1 MRYRKISF
9 KIDRIDPK
17 QLKFE
22 FQTEIDSSN
31 SNDIICLAVK
41 NEESISNGIQSRS
54 LKREFEYINESSLKN
69 HTLSIQEDV
78 DMTDVEF
85 IYYIFNRVGE
95 EFKEDILKAIKYEY
109 EKKLRMKDKSKF
121 LKLSENEIN
130 ERMSSIY
137 SEIGHIGEIK
147 FDDIRE
153 ILLFFNK
160 DELEELIDSIEELDE
175 VYQDTIDYSY
185 VEE

>member
-1 MRYRKISF
+1 MRYKKISY

-22 FQTEIDSSN
+22 FQPEFDSSN
-31 SNDIICLAVK
+31 SNDINCLVVK
-41 NEESISNGIQSRS
+41 NEVSINNDIHIRY
-54 LKREFEYINESSLKN
+54 LKRDFEYINESSLKN
-69 HTLSIQEDV
+69 HTLSIQENV
-78 DMTDVEF
+78 DISDIEF
-85 IYYIFNRVGE
+85 IYYIFNRVGK
-95 EFKEDILKAIKYEY
+95 EFKDDLFRAVKFEY

-121 LKLSENEIN
+121 LKLSESEIN

-137 SEIGHIGEIK
+137 SEIAHIGEIK

-160 DELEELIDSIEELDE
+160 DELEELIDSIEELEE

-185 VEE
+185 EEE